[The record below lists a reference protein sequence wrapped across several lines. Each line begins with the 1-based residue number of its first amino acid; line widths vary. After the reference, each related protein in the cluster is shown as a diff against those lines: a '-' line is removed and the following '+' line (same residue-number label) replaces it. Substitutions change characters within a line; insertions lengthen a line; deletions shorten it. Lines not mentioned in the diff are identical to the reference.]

1 MAACLFLDYCIYEMG
16 NIMGEESWVSMMF
29 KEIFDR
35 QREYFRSGK
44 LLDIEVR
51 KSIIKEVKRMV
62 IDNEGRILE
71 ALKLDL
77 NKSEQEAYITEILP
91 VMNEID
97 LILKHLP
104 RWGRRKRA
112 KGTLFSPFSTYY
124 TKPEPKGQVLV
135 VSPFNYPFQ
144 LSLIPLVS
152 ALAAGNTVILK
163 VSELSANTGRLL
175 VELVGSLFSEDL
187 VFCTD
192 VDPSG
197 FGDLFELPYNHVFFT
212 GSTRIGREIYC
223 LGARNLSSM
232 TLELGGKSPA
242 IVHRSANLKLAAKK
256 IVWGKFLNAGQTCI
270 APDYLLVDRA
280 IGDEFLL
287 LLKSEIESQFRDA
300 LLDESYV
307 RIINE
312 RHFWRLVGLL
322 DREKVYYGGSHDE
335 SCLKIEPTL
344 VVEPSPHSRLLSE
357 EIFGPI
363 LPIIYFDSDGG
374 ADNGMLDIVGRNP
387 EPLALYVF
395 SEDWGFVDFVLDRV
409 PAGGCCVNDVLVHLL
424 SVDVPFGGRG
434 SSGLGSYH
442 GVYGFLAFSHVRTVC
457 RTPGWFDL
465 SLRYYRGGMSGFV
478 RLLKKFKGW

>member
-1 MAACLFLDYCIYEMG
+1 
-16 NIMGEESWVSMMF
+16 MF
-29 KEIFDR
+29 KDVFDR
-35 QREYFRSGK
+35 QRLYFRSGK

-51 KSIIKEVKRMV
+51 KSIIKQVRKMV
-62 IDNEGRILE
+62 IDEEPRILE

-97 LILKHLP
+97 YILKHLSG
-104 RWGRRKRA
+104 WSRKKRG

-144 LSLIPLVS
+144 LTLIPLVS

-163 VSELSANTGRLL
+163 VSEISSNTGKLL
-175 VELVGSLFSEDL
+175 VELFDALFSEEL
-187 VFCTD
+187 VYCTD

-242 IVHRSANLKLAAKK
+242 IVHRSANLRLAARK
-256 IVWGKFLNAGQTCI
+256 IVWGKFLNVGQTCI

-280 IGDEFLL
+280 VREEFMGLLVDEIGLQFKDSLVDEAYG
-287 LLKSEIESQFRDA
+287 K
-300 LLDESYV
+300 
-307 RIINE
+307 IINE
-312 RHFWRLVGLL
+312 KHFWRLVGLL
-322 DREKVYYGGSHDE
+322 DREKVFYGGGHDE
-335 SCLKIEPTL
+335 STLKIEPTL
-344 VVEPSPHSRLLSE
+344 VEDFAHSSRLLSE

-363 LPIIYFDSDGG
+363 LPVIYFDGDV
-374 ADNGMLDIVGRNP
+374 NGDVAVGNEILEVVGRNP

-395 SEDWGFVDFVLDRV
+395 SEDRKFINFVLDRV
-409 PAGGCCVNDVLVHLL
+409 PAGGCCFNDVLVHLL

-442 GVYGFLAFSHVRTVC
+442 GVHGFLAFSHVKTVC

-465 SLRYYRGGMSGFV
+465 SARYERGNLSKFV

>member
-1 MAACLFLDYCIYEMG
+1 
-16 NIMGEESWVSMMF
+16 MF
-29 KEIFDR
+29 KEIFDK

-51 KSIIKEVKRMV
+51 KSMIRQVNKMV

-77 NKSEQEAYITEILP
+77 NKSEQEAYITELLP

-97 LILKHLP
+97 LVLKKLSK
-104 RWGRRKRA
+104 WSGRMRKR
-112 KGTLFSPFSTYY
+112 GTLFSPFSSYY
-124 TKPEPKGQVLV
+124 TKAEPKGQVLV

-144 LSLIPLVS
+144 LAVIPLVS
-152 ALAAGNTVILK
+152 ALSAGNTVMLK
-163 VSELSANTGRLL
+163 VSELSSNTGRLL
-175 VELVGSLFSEDL
+175 VEQIGSLFSENI

-197 FGDLFELPYNHVFFT
+197 FGDLFELAYNHVFFT

-242 IVHRSANLKLAAKK
+242 VVHRSANLKLAARK
-256 IVWGKFLNAGQTCI
+256 IVWGKFLNSGQTCI
-270 APDYLLVDRA
+270 APDYLLVDRVVRE
-280 IGDEFLL
+280 EFLD
-287 LLKSEIESQFRDA
+287 LLKLEIVSQFKDA

-307 RIINE
+307 KIINE
-312 RHFWRLVGLL
+312 KHFWRLVGLL
-322 DREKVYYGGSHDE
+322 DRERVYYGGGHDE
-335 SCLKIEPTL
+335 SSLKIEPTL
-344 VVEPSPHSRLLSE
+344 VEEPSPHSRLLSE

-363 LPIIYFDSDGG
+363 LPIIYFDGDNYGG
-374 ADNGMLDIVGRNP
+374 VGNGILEIVGRNP

-395 SEDWGFVDFVLDRV
+395 GDDRVFVDFVLDRI
-409 PAGGCCVNDVLVHLL
+409 PSGGCCVNDVLVHLL

-442 GVYGFLAFSHVRTVC
+442 GVNGFLAFSHVRTVC
-457 RTPGWFDL
+457 STPSWFDL
-465 SLRYYRGGMSGFV
+465 SLRYHRGGLSRFV
-478 RLLKKFKGW
+478 VLLKKLRGW

>member
-1 MAACLFLDYCIYEMG
+1 
-16 NIMGEESWVSMMF
+16 MF
-29 KEIFDR
+29 KEIFER
-35 QREYFRSGK
+35 QREYFKDGNT
-44 LLDIEVR
+44 LDIGVR
-51 KSIIKEVKRMV
+51 KTSILVLRKMI
-62 IDNEGRILE
+62 IDNEDRILE

-97 LILKHLP
+97 LVLKKLSK
-104 RWGRRKRA
+104 WSGKKRG
-112 KGTLFSPFSTYY
+112 KGTLFSPFSSYY
-124 TKPEPKGQVLV
+124 TKAEPKGQVLV

-144 LSLIPLVS
+144 LAVIPLVS
-152 ALAAGNTVILK
+152 ALAAGNTVMLK
-163 VSELSANTGRLL
+163 VSELSSNTGRLL
-175 VELVGSLFSEDL
+175 VELVGDLFSKEL

-242 IVHRSANLKLAAKK
+242 IVHRSANLRLAARK

-270 APDYLLVDRA
+270 APDYILLDRSV
-280 IGDEFLL
+280 GEEFLD
-287 LLKSEIESQFRDA
+287 LLKMEIDSQYRSA
-300 LLDESYV
+300 LADDSYV
-307 RIINE
+307 KIINE

-322 DREKVYYGGSHDE
+322 DRERVYYGGGHDE

-344 VVEPSPHSRLLSE
+344 VVDPSPHSRLLSE

-363 LPIIYFDSDGG
+363 LPIIYFDSDSDGDGG
-374 ADNGMLDIVGRNP
+374 AGNEILNIVGRNP

-395 SEDWGFVDFVLDRV
+395 GEDRGFVDFVLERI
-409 PAGGCCVNDVLVHLL
+409 PSGGCSVNDVLVHLL

-465 SLRYYRGGMSGFV
+465 SLRYYRGGLSKFIV
-478 RLLKKFKGW
+478 LLKKFRGW

>member
-1 MAACLFLDYCIYEMG
+1 
-16 NIMGEESWVSMMF
+16 MMF
-29 KEIFDR
+29 KDIFER
-35 QREYFRSGK
+35 QREYYRSGRT
-44 LLDIEVR
+44 LDIAVR
-51 KSIIKEVKRMV
+51 KSNITKVKKLIV
-62 IDNEGRILE
+62 DNEVRVLE

-97 LILKHLP
+97 LVLKKLSK
-104 RWGRRKRA
+104 WSGKKRK
-112 KGTLFSPFSTYY
+112 KGTLFSPFSSYY
-124 TKPEPKGQVLV
+124 TKAEPKGQVLV

-144 LSLIPLVS
+144 LAMIPLVS

-163 VSELSANTGRLL
+163 VSELSSHTGGLL
-175 VELVGSLFSEDL
+175 VELLGELFRDEL

-242 IVHRSANLKLAAKK
+242 IVHRSANLRLAARK

-270 APDYLLVDRA
+270 APDYILLDRSV
-280 IGDEFLL
+280 GEEFLD
-287 LLKSEIESQFRDA
+287 LLKMEIDSQYRDA
-300 LLDESYV
+300 LVDDSYV
-307 RIINE
+307 KIINE

-322 DREKVYYGGSHDE
+322 DRERVYYGGGHDE
-335 SCLKIEPTL
+335 SSLKIEPTL
-344 VVEPSPHSRLLSE
+344 VVEPTVHSRLLSE

-363 LPIIYFDSDGG
+363 LPIIYFDSDSDGG
-374 ADNGMLDIVGRNP
+374 ADNGILDIVGRNP

-395 SEDWGFVDFVLDRV
+395 GEDRGFVDFVLERI
-409 PAGGCCVNDVLVHLL
+409 PSGGCSVNDVLVHLL

-434 SSGLGSYH
+434 GSGLGSYH
-442 GVYGFLAFSHVRTVC
+442 GVHGFLAFSHVRTVC

-465 SLRYYRGGMSGFV
+465 SLRYYRGGLSKFV
-478 RLLKKFKGW
+478 VLLKKLKGW

>member
-1 MAACLFLDYCIYEMG
+1 
-16 NIMGEESWVSMMF
+16 MF
-29 KEIFDR
+29 KEVFEG

-44 LLDIEVR
+44 TYDIEVR
-51 KSIIKEVKRMV
+51 KSIIKVVRKKI
-62 IDNEGRILE
+62 IDQESRILE

-97 LILKHLP
+97 YTLKHLSK
-104 RWGRRKRA
+104 WGRKKRL
-112 KGTLFSPFSTYY
+112 KGTLFSPFSSYY
-124 TKPEPKGQVLV
+124 TIAEPKGQVLV

-144 LSLIPLVS
+144 LTLIPLVS

-163 VSELSANTGRLL
+163 VSEISSHTGRLL
-175 VELVGSLFSEDL
+175 VELFGALFSEEL

-197 FGDLFELPYNHVFFT
+197 FDDLFELPYNHVFFT

-223 LGARNLSSM
+223 LGARYLSSM

-242 IVHRSANLKLAAKK
+242 IVHRSANLKLAARK

-270 APDYLLVDRA
+270 APDYLLVDRSVRA
-280 IGDEFLL
+280 EFLNL
-287 LLKSEIESQFRDA
+287 LIEEIKSQLNSA
-300 LLDESYV
+300 LD
-307 RIINE
+307 NE
-312 RHFWRLVGLL
+312 AYGKIVSEKHFWRLVGLL
-322 DREKVYYGGSHDE
+322 EREKVFYGGGHDE
-335 SCLKIEPTL
+335 STLKIEPTL
-344 VVEPSPHSRLLSE
+344 VEDISHNSRLLSE
-357 EIFGPI
+357 EIFGPV
-363 LPIIYFDSDGG
+363 LPVLYFDDDGDG
-374 ADNGMLDIVGRNP
+374 DALGNKVLDVVGRNP

-395 SEDWGFVDFVLDRV
+395 SEDRFFVDFVVNRV
-409 PAGGCCVNDVLVHLL
+409 RAGGCCVNDVLVHLL

-442 GVYGFLAFSHVRTVC
+442 GVHGFLAFSHVKSVC

-465 SLRYYRGGMSGFV
+465 SMRYERGSLSKFV
-478 RLLKKFKGW
+478 KLLKKFKGW